1 MITTAIG
8 FLAAFFLI
16 FLQIP
21 IALALGL
28 VGAIGFAVLTGFQP
42 MLGMLAT
49 VTEANTLTYSLTVI
63 PLFVL
68 MGNVLAGAGISSDLY
83 NVANRLVGRKRGALG
98 VATVVSCGGFAAIS
112 GSSTA
117 TAATMGRV
125 AIPAMREQ
133 GYADSLAAATV
144 AAGGT
149 LGILIPPSVILVIYG
164 VATQTHIGE
173 LFAAGLIPGLVGILG
188 YSLAVIWTVYRDP
201 SKAPLADMTKFAAE
215 SLGKQLW
222 RLWPV
227 IGLFGLVMG
236 GIYSGFFTA
245 TEAAGVGA
253 IGGIFFAL
261 LKRALP
267 LQVFWKVI
275 LETVEITC
283 SLFAIILGAAI
294 FGEFINLTG
303 IHRALRALLSDGAV
317 SPTFVILTMVLIYVL
332 LGCVLEGLSII
343 LLTIPIFFPVV
354 VALGYDPVWFGI
366 LVVLVVEI
374 GLITPPIGVNLFIIR
389 AVYPDISMS
398 TIIRGVLPFIGADIL
413 RVLAVIAF
421 PALALFLPEVLFR

>member
-1 MITTAIG
+1 MTLTAIG
-8 FLAAFFLI
+8 FAAAFFLI
-16 FLQIP
+16 FLQVP

-28 VGAIGFAVLTGFQP
+28 VGAAGFAILTGFKP
-42 MLGMLAT
+42 MLGMLST

-68 MGNVLAGAGISSDLY
+68 MGNVVAGAGISSDLY
-83 NVANRLVGRKRGALG
+83 TVANRMVGRRRGALG

-125 AIPAMREQ
+125 AIPAMREH
-133 GYADSLAAATV
+133 GYADSLSAATV

-164 VATQTHIGE
+164 VTTQTHIGE
-173 LFAAGLIPGLVGILG
+173 LFAAGLIPGLLGVLG
-188 YSLAVIWTVYRDP
+188 YALAVLWTVHRDP
-201 SKAPLADMTKFAAE
+201 SKAPLADMSRFEAE
-215 SLGKQLW
+215 SLRSQLW

-227 IGLFGLVMG
+227 IALFAMVMG

-253 IGGIFFAL
+253 FGGILFAA
-261 LKRALP
+261 LKGALP
-267 LQVFWKVI
+267 RPVFWRVI
-275 LETVEITC
+275 RDTVEITC

-294 FGEFINLTG
+294 FGEFVNLTG
-303 IHRALRALLSDGAV
+303 IHRTLQALLSETAV
-317 SPTFVILTMVLIYVL
+317 SPTLVILTIVAIYIL

-354 VALGYDPVWFGI
+354 MALGYDPVWFG
-366 LVVLVVEI
+366 VLVVVVTEI

-389 AVYPDISMS
+389 AVYPDIGMA
-398 TIIRGVLPFIGADIL
+398 TIIRGVLPFIAADII
-413 RVLAVIAF
+413 RVLILIAV

>member
-1 MITTAIG
+1 MTLTAIG
-8 FLAAFFLI
+8 FAAAFFLI
-16 FLQIP
+16 FLQVP

-28 VGAIGFAVLTGFQP
+28 VGAAGFAILTGFKP
-42 MLGMLAT
+42 MLGMLST

-68 MGNVLAGAGISSDLY
+68 MGNVVAGAGISSDLY
-83 NVANRLVGRKRGALG
+83 TVANRMVGRRRGALG

-125 AIPAMREQ
+125 AIPAMREH
-133 GYADSLAAATV
+133 GYADSLSAATV

-164 VATQTHIGE
+164 VTTQTHIGE
-173 LFAAGLIPGLVGILG
+173 LFAAGLIPGLLGVLG
-188 YSLAVIWTVYRDP
+188 YALAVLWTVHRDP
-201 SKAPLADMTKFAAE
+201 SKAPLADMSRFEAE
-215 SLGKQLW
+215 SLRSQLW

-227 IGLFGLVMG
+227 IALFALVMG

-253 IGGIFFAL
+253 FGGILFAA
-261 LKRALP
+261 LKGALP
-267 LQVFWKVI
+267 LPVFWRVI
-275 LETVEITC
+275 RDTVEITC

-294 FGEFINLTG
+294 FGEFVNLTG
-303 IHRALRALLSDGAV
+303 IHRTLQALLSDTAI
-317 SPTFVILTMVLIYVL
+317 SPTLVILTIVAIYIL

-354 VALGYDPVWFGI
+354 
-366 LVVLVVEI
+366 
-374 GLITPPIGVNLFIIR
+374 
-389 AVYPDISMS
+389 M
-398 TIIRGVLPFIGADIL
+398 
-413 RVLAVIAF
+413 
-421 PALALFLPEVLFR
+421 ALAMTRSGSACLSSW